1 MIQIIQK
8 TQQKIILLI
17 IINYIWLIVP
27 IINLQKKSLNTH
39 GEEPASKKAKMT
51 NGHVLAKSIVV
62 IIKKMQA
69 SQKEKYEVIK
79 VHKQL
84 EALEVLELLK
94 F

>member
-1 MIQIIQK
+1 
-8 TQQKIILLI
+8 
-17 IINYIWLIVP
+17 
-27 IINLQKKSLNTH
+27 
-39 GEEPASKKAKMT
+39 MT

-62 IIKKMQA
+62 VIKKMQA

-94 F
+94 S